1 MYFIWEGAEKV
12 FPLRRIWE
20 GFYWCRTYTPFEKEL
35 RRYFHLRRLNI
46 FQHFDLR
53 RHWEGFLFEKDLRSM
68 ELLQSSWDGF
78 EKVRWIWEG
87 NVPSQILCI
96 SHIKIKTTFRWQQDP
111 IVDTSRFDQYVILTK
126 FRKSEVAFFVNS
138 VKWKTKIFTGV
149 SAVIGVEN
157 RVIYYRVLSICRV
170 VVWSVV

>member
-1 MYFIWEGAEKV
+1 MVNFIRDHKN
-12 FPLRRIWE
+12 
-20 GFYWCRTYTPFEKEL
+20 WCRTCTSFEKELRRYFHWEESEKVSTDVEHIHYTPFEKEL

-87 NVPSQILCI
+87 NVPSPKSPFSGLKLLKCRNISWHLHTVSSLCLTI
-96 SHIKIKTTFRWQQDP
+96 HFAYTFP
-111 IVDTSRFDQYVILTK
+111 F
-126 FRKSEVAFFVNS
+126 
-138 VKWKTKIFTGV
+138 
-149 SAVIGVEN
+149 
-157 RVIYYRVLSICRV
+157 
-170 VVWSVV
+170 

>member
-87 NVPSQILCI
+87 NVPSQKNSRGCILNYQWEGKI
-96 SHIKIKTTFRWQQDP
+96 SKPLQHSWFFRQRKNTYQVNKSYNLNLSFRTVL
-111 IVDTSRFDQYVILTK
+111 ISIL
-126 FRKSEVAFFVNS
+126 
-138 VKWKTKIFTGV
+138 
-149 SAVIGVEN
+149 
-157 RVIYYRVLSICRV
+157 
-170 VVWSVV
+170 

>member
-53 RHWEGFLFEKDLRSM
+53 RHWEGFPFEKDLRSM

-87 NVPSQILCI
+87 NVPSLLETIWYRVGTKPDKGQFKLYHNTPNIFPILG
-96 SHIKIKTTFRWQQDP
+96 
-111 IVDTSRFDQYVILTK
+111 V
-126 FRKSEVAFFVNS
+126 FFVNNVDCQS
-138 VKWKTKIFTGV
+138 NHFCKTYNKAKCYEKSQIF
-149 SAVIGVEN
+149 N
-157 RVIYYRVLSICRV
+157 L
-170 VVWSVV
+170 W

>member
-1 MYFIWEGAEKV
+1 MVNFIRDHKN
-12 FPLRRIWE
+12 
-20 GFYWCRTYTPFEKEL
+20 WCRTCTSFEKELRRYFHWEESEKVSTDVEHIHYTPFEKEL

-87 NVPSQILCI
+87 NVPSPFFLFSGKPTIGKITLIRNRFYVQARHDLINPIFFLKLN
-96 SHIKIKTTFRWQQDP
+96 HIWSKQDFL
-111 IVDTSRFDQYVILTK
+111 DSGKHFL
-126 FRKSEVAFFVNS
+126 
-138 VKWKTKIFTGV
+138 
-149 SAVIGVEN
+149 
-157 RVIYYRVLSICRV
+157 
-170 VVWSVV
+170 

>member
-87 NVPSQILCI
+87 NVPSLFFHLKVYSMYIMKSNLLIIQRPYLILRILHLWHPNYQLWTVQII
-96 SHIKIKTTFRWQQDP
+96 SIIWWLYRIFVQELILIVIPAIIVWQQ
-111 IVDTSRFDQYVILTK
+111 TVIFSSNFL
-126 FRKSEVAFFVNS
+126 FF
-138 VKWKTKIFTGV
+138 ID
-149 SAVIGVEN
+149 
-157 RVIYYRVLSICRV
+157 
-170 VVWSVV
+170 

>member
-20 GFYWCRTYTPFEKEL
+20 GFFWCRTYTPFEKEL

-68 ELLQSSWDGF
+68 ELLQSSGDGF

-87 NVPSQILCI
+87 NVPSQKYIHKHLQKPFVYCSVTRTLI
-96 SHIKIKTTFRWQQDP
+96 IFAGTQ
-111 IVDTSRFDQYVILTK
+111 VNVTSSGWVSESRNNELAFSLKDQLL
-126 FRKSEVAFFVNS
+126 FS
-138 VKWKTKIFTGV
+138 
-149 SAVIGVEN
+149 
-157 RVIYYRVLSICRV
+157 
-170 VVWSVV
+170 

>member
-1 MYFIWEGAEKV
+1 MYSIWEGTEKVFLLRRIWEGAEKV

-53 RHWEGFLFEKDLRSM
+53 RHWEGFPFEKDLRSM

-87 NVPSQILCI
+87 NVPSHFFDANYFQLLQKFPNI
-96 SHIKIKTTFRWQQDP
+96 
-111 IVDTSRFDQYVILTK
+111 RFLKVN
-126 FRKSEVAFFVNS
+126 FFHLPMHVTN
-138 VKWKTKIFTGV
+138 
-149 SAVIGVEN
+149 E
-157 RVIYYRVLSICRV
+157 
-170 VVWSVV
+170 